1 MKGLSVHQEL
11 ALSKQSKIIEN
22 RDERLFMVLY
32 CAYFHKIRNFT
43 AFLIAI
49 MSNRYRIKGF
59 LPLFFIIFIDCRAI
73 WATYWTTIC
82 NLMNS
87 IHFLKKGEARHFC
100 LRDRVL
106 KRALLSMFHPRVLS
120 PPKATHM
127 STECLTEVYKLFSR
141 LFLFESFVSK
151 KCRKLSISAY

>member
-1 MKGLSVHQEL
+1 MGTTS
-11 ALSKQSKIIEN
+11 
-22 RDERLFMVLY
+22 
-32 CAYFHKIRNFT
+32 
-43 AFLIAI
+43 
-49 MSNRYRIKGF
+49 
-59 LPLFFIIFIDCRAI
+59 
-73 WATYWTTIC
+73 TTIC

-106 KRALLSMFHPRVLS
+106 KSALLSMFHPRVLS

-127 STECLTEVYKLFSR
+127 VTGCLTEVYKLFSR

-151 KCRKLSISAY
+151 KCRKLSIPAYQTHYGFIPNVLGRNSLFFCLPRGWGH